1 MIVSFPVHVCVVC
14 CAVILPTVDLS
25 PKEFHFRTSQIH
37 NWEGNLNFENQSYQ
51 ILRWKKFSQS
61 YLASLTHFTISV
73 MLFWP
78 KYSEVAAC
86 SLGLPTGKSVS
97 ALPPLPHRSVCQISI
112 KELLSGG
119 NPLGP
124 LSYSEVARGL
134 SEILTWKRGLSG
146 PKQPEKRSWYENP
159 TNGFFTGKTIWRFL
173 SLKWRAPVR
182 RGYLCKK
189 QARGV
194 RNTGPF

>member
-1 MIVSFPVHVCVVC
+1 
-14 CAVILPTVDLS
+14 
-25 PKEFHFRTSQIH
+25 
-37 NWEGNLNFENQSYQ
+37 
-51 ILRWKKFSQS
+51 
-61 YLASLTHFTISV
+61 

-97 ALPPLPHRSVCQISI
+97 TLPQFPHHSVCQISI

-119 NPLGP
+119 NPVGP

-146 PKQPEKRSWYENP
+146 PKQLEKRSWYENP
-159 TNGFFTGKTIWRFL
+159 TNGFFTGKTIWGFL
-173 SLKWRAPVR
+173 SLKWRAQWGMDISGRSR
-182 RGYLCKK
+182 RRVWGTLSHFNVIYKRLRCHNR
-189 QARGV
+189 ATW
-194 RNTGPF
+194 TGCYFVLGGKICLDLFF